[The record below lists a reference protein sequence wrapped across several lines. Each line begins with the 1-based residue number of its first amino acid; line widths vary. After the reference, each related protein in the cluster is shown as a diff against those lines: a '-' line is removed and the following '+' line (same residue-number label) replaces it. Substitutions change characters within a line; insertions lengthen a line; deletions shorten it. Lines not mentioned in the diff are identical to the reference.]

1 MEIQIAV
8 AKTNMFGSEVSGD
21 TLEVVERP
29 AGGYSVVLCDGQ
41 TTGSEAKQISS
52 LAVRKVISLIA
63 EGVRD
68 SAAARAASDHL
79 YSVYHGETTAFLD
92 ILSADLYSNTLVVS
106 RNNPTPLFINKDN
119 RTEVLSGSSNPIG
132 NLYGI
137 NPEVSEIPIEAGI
150 TVVVCTDGFLY
161 AGLHNDEKIDVPL
174 LLHSLLEMQEPSA
187 QSLADHLLAQALRLD
202 QNRPQDD
209 MSVVVLRVQSRSKDK
224 IRRLSVNLPID
235 TTTYEE
241 TTTEVDY

>member
-8 AKTNMFGSEVSGD
+8 AKTNKFGSDVSGD

-41 TTGSEAKQISS
+41 TTGYRAKQVSS
-52 LAVRKVISLIA
+52 LAVRKVISLVA

-79 YSVYHGETTAFLD
+79 FSVYHGEANAYLD
-92 ILSADLYSNTLVVS
+92 ILSADLESNTLVVS
-106 RNNPTPLFINKDN
+106 RNNPTSLFITRNG

-132 NLYGI
+132 NKHGI
-137 NPEVSEIPIEAGI
+137 SPEVSEIAIEAGL
-150 TVVVCTDGFLY
+150 TVVMCTDGFLT
-161 AGLHNDEKIDVPL
+161 AGRHNDESLDIPL
-174 LLHSLLEMQEPSA
+174 LLNSLLELQEPSA
-187 QSLADHLLAQALRLD
+187 KTLADQLISQALRLD

-209 MSVVVLRVQSRSKDK
+209 MSVVVLRVQPRSKDR
-224 IRRLSVNLPID
+224 IRRLAVNLPVTPAM
-235 TTTYEE
+235 TTGTF
-241 TTTEVDY
+241 TNI